1 MVKRFSKGKP
11 YSLMLAKMDKNG
23 VQFIWMVNV
32 SFKERTK
39 DGSLVFRS
47 MGDGNSYMVHPDKSV
62 YYTDGYSNNRC
73 YCANIVQGWQ
83 F

>member
-11 YSLMLAKMDKNG
+11 YSLMLVKADENG
-23 VQFIWMVNV
+23 DPFTFTVNV

-47 MGDGNSYMVHPDKSV
+47 MGEGYSYIVRPDKSV
-62 YYTDGYSNNRC
+62 YFTYGYSH
-73 YCANIVQGWQ
+73 CANIVQGWR